1 MSYKCV
7 GCGIELQNTDRD
19 LLGYVDNL
27 DKKLCERC
35 FRIRNYNEYQKVE
48 KETEDFYSVVDIINN
63 TNDLVV
69 LIVDIMCIGNELFNF
84 VSKLKIKPF
93 IAISKRD
100 LFSYKVK
107 DEKICSIIDVPS
119 IDKIVF
125 SSKNNYNLDLLME
138 KIDKYRTSDNVYI
151 VGLTNSGKST
161 LINKII
167 YNYTDLN
174 LNITTSMLPSTTL
187 SLMEIP
193 VKKNLTLIDT
203 PGIVDTGNICN
214 YLNVETLKKVY
225 SKKEIKPITYQM
237 KLGQYIYIE
246 DILKIDFIK
255 DCDVT
260 FYISN
265 SLKIERKYKDSDT
278 NLFKRNF
285 EIKNKSIIIINGL
298 GFILLNKK
306 TNINLYTY
314 ENVEI
319 TVKSV

>member
-1 MSYKCV
+1 
-7 GCGIELQNTDRD
+7 
-19 LLGYVDNL
+19 
-27 DKKLCERC
+27 
-35 FRIRNYNEYQKVE
+35 
-48 KETEDFYSVVDIINN
+48 
-63 TNDLVV
+63 
-69 LIVDIMCIGNELFNF
+69 
-84 VSKLKIKPF
+84 
-93 IAISKRD
+93 
-100 LFSYKVK
+100 
-107 DEKICSIIDVPS
+107 
-119 IDKIVF
+119 
-125 SSKNNYNLDLLME
+125 
-138 KIDKYRTSDNVYI
+138 
-151 VGLTNSGKST
+151 
-161 LINKII
+161 
-167 YNYTDLN
+167 
-174 LNITTSMLPSTTL
+174 
-187 SLMEIP
+187 
-193 VKKNLTLIDT
+193 
-203 PGIVDTGNICN
+203 
-214 YLNVETLKKVY
+214 
-225 SKKEIKPITYQM
+225 M